1 MKTVII
7 ISAAAIASLS
17 GMSVSRADSD
27 LPSVAI
33 HYSASDLGAGQ
44 GAAALYHKLK
54 MAARLVCRADMIS
67 TSIVTQHVA
76 SLGQQQCIANAL
88 TAAVAHI
95 NVPSFTAYANA
106 QRGAPTPYIV
116 AHE

>member
-1 MKTVII
+1 MKTLII
-7 ISAAAIASLS
+7 TAAAIASIS

-27 LPSVAI
+27 LPAVAI
-33 HYSASDLGAGQ
+33 RYAAGNLGSGH

-54 MAARLVCRADMIS
+54 MAAREVCKADMLS

-76 SLGQQQCIANAL
+76 SLGQQQCIDNAL
-88 TAAVAHI
+88 ATAVARI
-95 NVPSFTAYANA
+95 NVPAFTVYANA
-106 QRGAPTPYIV
+106 QSGAPNRYIV

>member
-1 MKTVII
+1 MKTLI
-7 ISAAAIASLS
+7 ISVAAIAGISA
-17 GMSVSRADSD
+17 MSVSRADSD

-33 HYSASDLGAGQ
+33 RYAASDLGSGQ

-54 MAARLVCRADMIS
+54 MAARVVCKADMVS

-76 SLGQQQCIANAL
+76 SLGQQQCIDNAL
-88 TAAVAHI
+88 ATAVARI
-95 NVPSFTAYANA
+95 NVPAFTVYANA
-106 QRGAPTPYIV
+106 QSGAPNRYIV

>member
-1 MKTVII
+1 MKTLI
-7 ISAAAIASLS
+7 ISAAAIASIS
-17 GMSVSRADSD
+17 GMSISRADSE

-33 HYSASDLGAGQ
+33 RYAATDLGAGQ

-76 SLGQQQCIANAL
+76 SLGQQQCIDSAL
-88 TAAVAHI
+88 ATAVARI

-106 QRGAPTPYIV
+106 QHGGPTPYIV